1 MTSCN
6 IISVSIEG
14 EIVIPET
21 DTVREDSVRS
31 VELGN
36 FSLNFLSAS

>member
-14 EIVIPET
+14 EIVISET
-21 DTVREDSVRS
+21 DTVREDSARS

>member
-6 IISVSIEG
+6 IISASIEG
-14 EIVIPET
+14 EIAISET
-21 DTVREDSVRS
+21 DTVSEDSVRS
-31 VELGN
+31 VVLGN